1 MPDLPPDPIEP
12 PFSDDEVWES
22 LVARLTEDSPRDAAD
37 ADAASP
43 DSTSGTDG
51 EADGEQAAD
60 EQGGDQVSGGVDGE
74 QDNDEEDETS
84 PPVGGAA
91 VLPATPIIVWRGSS
105 GDSDTGREAED
116 FTPPDPPPLP
126 RTDVFT
132 TAAWVGMLS
141 GPGLLLTAGLVGL
154 QIPGWLGVLAVLAF
168 LSGAG
173 ILVARMRD
181 EPPDDD
187 GAVV

>member
-22 LVARLTEDSPRDAAD
+22 LVARLTEDSPPDAES
-37 ADAASP
+37 ASP
-43 DSTSGTDG
+43 AGPAVADEADG
-51 EADGEQAAD
+51 EVDGEQAAD
-60 EQGGDQVSGGVDGE
+60 PQERDDEGDDDPDPADEQGDL
-74 QDNDEEDETS
+74 
-84 PPVGGAA
+84 PAGGAA
-91 VLPATPIIVWRGSS
+91 VLPATPIVVWRGSG
-105 GDSDTGREAED
+105 GDSAETEREAED

-132 TAAWVGMLS
+132 TAAWAGALG
-141 GPGLLLTAGLVGL
+141 GPGLLLTAGLLGWQV
-154 QIPGWLGVLAVLAF
+154 PGWLAVLAVVAF
-168 LSGAG
+168 LGGGG
-173 ILVARMRD
+173 ILVARMRN